1 MKKLP
6 AESIYYIR
14 AATGE
19 LNSGLIFTSIWVL
32 YYTVM
37 ELSLIEVSVLYIVLT
52 VSNFILEIPTGIVAD
67 LYSRRLSV
75 IIGGIFVGLAFMT
88 VGIFPFFAIALLA
101 GFIEAIGD
109 TCISGALQAWITDEV
124 GENNVGNVFLR
135 GRQVATPAGW
145 VGVILSIGLAAWM
158 NYQAPIILGGGL
170 WLLLT
175 IFLIL
180 YMPETNFKKNTEINR
195 QSWRDQMKAS
205 WATFAEG
212 IRLVRGSTTLQA
224 LFWAFLLGS
233 AFADGFYKFSRAH
246 VLQSFTLP
254 IITLPLL
261 GALKDNLWFGVLEM
275 LQGLFCLAGAE
286 IIRRKI
292 KLSDRGA
299 AARTLLSLSAMTTVA
314 VVIFTL
320 TQHFGLAMATWV
332 IVGGLQNLSTPI
344 TEAWMNQNIPS
355 KIRATLISMSS
366 QAGMVGTLGIN
377 TGLGAFG
384 DRFGVRRA
392 LGLSSIILLPMMLIY
407 ARKKDGAQNGCDELV

>member
-1 MKKLP
+1 MKKLS

-14 AATGE
+14 TATGE

-37 ELSLIEVSVLYIVLT
+37 QLSLIEVSVLYIVLT
-52 VSNFILEIPTGIVAD
+52 VSNFLLEIPTGIVAD
-67 LYSRRLSV
+67 FYSRRASV
-75 IIGGIFVGLAFMT
+75 IIGGMFIGLAFMT
-88 VGIFPFFAIALLA
+88 VGIFPFFTVALLA

-124 GENNVGNVFLR
+124 GEANVGNVFLR

-158 NYQAPIILGGGL
+158 NYQAPIILGGVL
-170 WLLLT
+170 WLMLT

-180 YMPETNFKKNTEINR
+180 YMPETNFKKNAAISR
-195 QSWRDQMKAS
+195 RSWRDQMKTS
-205 WATFAEG
+205 WATLADG
-212 IRLVRGSTTLQA
+212 IRLVRGTTTLQA
-224 LFWAFLLGS
+224 LFWVSLLGS

-254 IITLPLL
+254 TITLPLL

-275 LQGLFCLAGAE
+275 LQGLFCLVGAE
-286 IIRRKI
+286 IVRRKI
-292 KLSDRGA
+292 KLSHREV
-299 AARTLLSLSAMTTVA
+299 AARTLLSFSALTTVA
-314 VVIFTL
+314 VVMFAL
-320 TQHFGLAMATWV
+320 TPHFGLAMATWV
-332 IVGGLQNLSTPI
+332 IVGGLQNISTPI

-366 QAGMVGTLGIN
+366 QAGMVGTLGIS
-377 TGLGAFG
+377 TGLGAIG

-392 LGLSSIILLPMMLIY
+392 LGLSSLILLPMMVIY
-407 ARKKDGAQNGCDELV
+407 ARKKGDTTINYAESI